1 MEKRPSFIHG
11 TFMELAFEDWKKEN
25 ASLVFHTDTLVVS
38 IPDLYAGERGINSR
52 SGSRLS

>member
-1 MEKRPSFIHG
+1 
-11 TFMELAFEDWKKEN
+11 MELAFEDWKKEN